1 MSRYLNPLPSPAS
14 CGNIAINT
22 ASPITVRLANYTS
35 DVELTC
41 TVDAV
46 ASFGLANGPALAA
59 NVSAGAS
66 GQHFLPAYVTRGFSV
81 AGNAPISVIALSGNG
96 AIFVSEMT

>member
-1 MSRYLNPLPSPAS
+1 MPAPAS

-22 ASPITVRLANYTS
+22 ATPVTVRLAPFTS

-46 ASFGLANGPALAA
+46 ASFGLANGPAVAA
-59 NVSAGAS
+59 NVSAGAP
-66 GQHFLPAYVTRGFSV
+66 GQHLLPAFVPRGFSV
-81 AGNAPISVIALSGNG
+81 AGNAPVSVIGLSGNG
-96 AIFVSEMT
+96 AIWVSEMS